1 MEESVQKLGK
11 FLSREKTS
19 KSSTLDV
26 RKANVYKFYPVLSK
40 AVTASR
46 GEGLK
51 GDLSLEKHV
60 SSWNRRHCLEP

>member
-1 MEESVQKLGK
+1 MNLRKSLKKLFSPEPMEESAQKLGK

-19 KSSTLDV
+19 KNSPLDV

-51 GDLSLEKHV
+51 GDCK
-60 SSWNRRHCLEP
+60 P